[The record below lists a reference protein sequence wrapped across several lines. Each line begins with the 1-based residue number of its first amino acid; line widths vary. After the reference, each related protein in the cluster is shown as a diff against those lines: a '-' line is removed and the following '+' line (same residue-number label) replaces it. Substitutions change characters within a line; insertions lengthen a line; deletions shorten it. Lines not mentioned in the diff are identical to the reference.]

1 MVLLPDVAAGRAI
14 AEAAMVDTCV
24 VYRDAGGSADDTFNA
39 ATGALTPPVGDQ
51 TIVYEGP
58 CMLRTEQVQARHAG
72 EGGATVSRK
81 LQSARVPV
89 DAAAMVY
96 GDILEV
102 LTAEND
108 PQLVGRRAR
117 VIDSDVHTFAITR
130 RLQLEDH
137 SGAVVR

>member
-24 VYRDAGGSADDTFNA
+24 VYRDAGGSADDTFNST
-39 ATGALTPPVGDQ
+39 TGALTPPVGDQ

-58 CMLRTEQVQARHAG
+58 CMLRTENVQARSTG

-81 LQSARVPV
+81 LQGARLPVSAAPV
-89 DAAAMVY
+89 IF

-117 VIDSDVHTFAITR
+117 VIDSEVNTFAITR
-130 RLQLEDH
+130 KVQLEDH

>member
-1 MVLLPDVAAGRAI
+1 MVLLPNVAAGRAI

-24 VYRDAGGSADDTFNA
+24 IYRDTAGSADDTFNA
-39 ATGALTPPVGDQ
+39 TTGALTPPVNDQ
-51 TIVYEGP
+51 TIVYEGQ
-58 CMLRTEQVQARHAG
+58 CMLRTEHVQARQGG

-81 LQSARVPV
+81 LQGARLPV
-89 DAAAMVY
+89 DAAPVIF

-117 VIDSDVHTFAITR
+117 VIDSEVNTFAVTR
-130 RLQLEDH
+130 KVQLEDH